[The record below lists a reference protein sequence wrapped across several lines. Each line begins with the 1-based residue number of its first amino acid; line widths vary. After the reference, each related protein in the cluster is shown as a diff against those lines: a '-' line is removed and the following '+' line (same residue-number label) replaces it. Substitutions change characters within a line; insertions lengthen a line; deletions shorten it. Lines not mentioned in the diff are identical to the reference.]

1 MNKSTTISVIAIAL
15 VFLYWYNK
23 RSSRQAVR
31 CADVWENIEN
41 KDARNLYFNAL
52 GLTENDADIKANLTQ
67 QALQGNINIDYVK
80 CKWAVKYL
88 ANNTPQVADMVY
100 KPVITGAEEKQIF
113 DCMCSKFNS

>member
-1 MNKSTTISVIAIAL
+1 MNKSTIISVIAIGL

-31 CADVWENIEN
+31 CADIWDNLEN

-67 QALQGNINIDYVK
+67 QAQQNSISIDYLK

-88 ANNTPQVADMVY
+88 ATTPNGIINDT
-100 KPVITGAEEKQIF
+100 PIINGAEETRIF
-113 DCMCSKFNS
+113 NCMCSKFNS